1 MHLVELTEVGTSEGH
16 MLVAGKEGQ
25 LIGEFFLAKAEDVA
39 LEEVA
44 QAAYEDAYGKV
55 GE

>member
-1 MHLVELTEVGTSEGH
+1 MHQVELTEVGPSEGY
-16 MLVAGKEGQ
+16 MLVTGKEGQ
-25 LIGEFFLAKAEDVA
+25 RIGEFFLAKSEGVA
-39 LEEVA
+39 MEEVA